1 MSKKILFLFFCVFA
15 LAAHSQNV
23 VIKGSVTDVNKE
35 PLLGVNIK
43 VKGTSTGTITDIDG
57 NFKIQASAKEKLQI
71 SFIGYKN
78 EVVTASTTKLT
89 ITLKD
94 DTELLDEVVVVGYG
108 TQKKATLTGAVAAV
122 SNKEIAVTKN
132 ENVVNM
138 LSGKIPGVRISQ
150 RSSQPGEFDNAIDI
164 RGMGEPLIVV
174 DGIPRDKAYFSRMDA
189 NEIES
194 VSVLKDA
201 SAAIYGVRAANGVIL
216 VTTKRGETADGKF
229 DITFSANYGW
239 QNFLYVPQTADAVTH
254 MLMITRRRTIT
265 HKRRT
270 SFFVKLLRMP
280 MTVYSSIVV
289 MEIRVPT
296 GRRNFSTTMCRSSS
310 TTLAWMVARRR

>member
-108 TQKKATLTGAVAAV
+108 TQKKAT
-122 SNKEIAVTKN
+122 
-132 ENVVNM
+132 
-138 LSGKIPGVRISQ
+138 
-150 RSSQPGEFDNAIDI
+150 
-164 RGMGEPLIVV
+164 
-174 DGIPRDKAYFSRMDA
+174 
-189 NEIES
+189 
-194 VSVLKDA
+194 
-201 SAAIYGVRAANGVIL
+201 
-216 VTTKRGETADGKF
+216 
-229 DITFSANYGW
+229 
-239 QNFLYVPQTADAVTH
+239 
-254 MLMITRRRTIT
+254 
-265 HKRRT
+265 
-270 SFFVKLLRMP
+270 
-280 MTVYSSIVV
+280 
-289 MEIRVPT
+289 
-296 GRRNFSTTMCRSSS
+296 
-310 TTLAWMVARRR
+310 